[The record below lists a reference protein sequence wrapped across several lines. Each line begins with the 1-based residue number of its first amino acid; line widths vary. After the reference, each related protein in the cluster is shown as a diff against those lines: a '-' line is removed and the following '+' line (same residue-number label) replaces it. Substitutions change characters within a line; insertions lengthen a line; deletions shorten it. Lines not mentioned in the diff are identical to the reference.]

1 MTQDTTS
8 QANGPEIGGVQGLI
22 DQLKNDGVSQGR
34 AEAERLVTEA
44 RSEAIELVD
53 RAREEA
59 AQIVAE
65 ARKESEQLER
75 NGKEALKLAGRD
87 ATLQLKETL
96 HQEFENRLGKLVG
109 HSLSDP
115 ELLRKLI
122 LEIASATVPKRDG
135 SAAAETPKMQLLVS
149 AGEDEE
155 ASKKLDE
162 LVRQLGGDMLADGV
176 ELQLDGAPESGLRV
190 RMLDQD
196 LEIELT
202 ETAITQWLM
211 RFLAP
216 RFRSILDPSS

>member
-8 QANGPEIGGVQGLI
+8 EANGPEIGGVQGLI

-34 AEAERLVTEA
+34 AEAERLVAEA
-44 RSEAIELVD
+44 RSEAMATVD
-53 RAREEA
+53 KAREEA
-59 AQIVAE
+59 AQIVANARQE
-65 ARKESEQLER
+65 AEQLER

-109 HSLSDP
+109 QSLGDP
-115 ELLRKLI
+115 ELIRQLI
-122 LEIASATVPKRDG
+122 REIASATVPKSDASG
-135 SAAAETPKMQLLVS
+135 SSESPKMQLLVS
-149 AGEDEE
+149 AGEDEQ

-162 LVRQLGGDMLADGV
+162 LVRQVGGDMLAGGV
-176 ELQLDGAPESGLRV
+176 ELQLDGTPESGVRV
-190 RMLDQD
+190 RMLDQE

-202 ETAITQWLM
+202 ETAVTKWLM